1 MTHYGATPA
10 SADRYVLAESPV
22 WVAERSELLWI
33 DVEVGSVFAGR
44 LSDGVVETTLHFDFD
59 HMVGAVVP
67 GDDGRLLVAGQDRLV
82 VVAPDGARRDG
93 PSILGGSASRSNDGA
108 CDPSGRFLVGTYH
121 FDERENE
128 DTLQR
133 LELDGTLTLIDADLS
148 ISNGLAWSPDG
159 TLMYSTDTAKGVIW
173 VRDYD
178 TSTGRVGT
186 RHPHLRIE
194 GGHPDGI
201 ATDAH
206 GDLWIAMWGDG
217 EVRSFSPAGEPR
229 DVVSLPAP
237 HVSSVAFVGDDLD
250 LLLVTTAYRDL
261 DAEGRTHFPD
271 AGRLFVTD
279 VGVAGLPTTPWDS
292 SALK

>member
-1 MTHYGATPA
+1 VTDYGATPA

-22 WVAERSELLWI
+22 WFADRSQLLWI
-33 DVEVGSVFAGR
+33 DVEEGSVFVGR
-44 LSDGVVETTLHFDFD
+44 LHDAVVETTRHYGFD
-59 HMVGAVVP
+59 HKVGAVVP
-67 GDDGRLLVAGQDRLV
+67 GDDGSLLVAGQDRLV

-93 PSILGGSASRSNDGA
+93 PSILSGDASRSNDGA

-133 LELDGTLTLIDADLS
+133 LERDGTLTLIDADLS

-159 TLMYSTDTAKGVIW
+159 TLMYSTDTAKGIIW

-178 TSTGRVGT
+178 TATGRVGT
-186 RHPHLRIE
+186 RCAHLTIE

-201 ATDAH
+201 AMDVQ
-206 GDLWIAMWGDG
+206 GSLWIAMWGDG
-217 EVRSFSPAGEPR
+217 EIRSFSPAGEPR
-229 DVVSLPAP
+229 DVVSIPAP

-261 DAEGRTHFPD
+261 DAQGRTLYPD
-271 AGRLFVTD
+271 AGRLFVAD
-279 VGVAGLPTTPWDS
+279 VGVTGHPTTLWDS

>member
-67 GDDGRLLVAGQDRLV
+67 GDDGSLLVAGQDRLV

-148 ISNGLAWSPDG
+148 ISNGVAWSPDG
-159 TLMYSTDTAKGVIW
+159 TLMYRCV
-173 VRDYD
+173 
-178 TSTGRVGT
+178 
-186 RHPHLRIE
+186 
-194 GGHPDGI
+194 
-201 ATDAH
+201 
-206 GDLWIAMWGDG
+206 
-217 EVRSFSPAGEPR
+217 
-229 DVVSLPAP
+229 
-237 HVSSVAFVGDDLD
+237 
-250 LLLVTTAYRDL
+250 
-261 DAEGRTHFPD
+261 
-271 AGRLFVTD
+271 
-279 VGVAGLPTTPWDS
+279 
-292 SALK
+292 